1 MTPTYT
7 PASLALSL
15 VGDVRSLGLV
25 SQLDAPLKSFSKRL
39 MTCIRSID
47 DAVVVEEFRGH
58 EFLSLI
64 SRLNQEV
71 APYLLQQELPFE
83 GTRSLHVWVIDQAQL
98 LTHEQQAIIFRLIEL
113 FPALPFRVIWL
124 SNQPLQAWREHGRTE
139 CIFLDLDAVESGP
152 MDLGEPL
159 ETAAPLFAEP
169 EPALQATT
177 EPAHHDLTWP
187 APGWSPRVKIT
198 AAALGVAIVGGLA
211 WMSSSTPPAQ
221 DKTQAGPVAAPSAA
235 SEAPAPAASA
245 APSPAAAAPAEPT
258 MASAPASTA
267 APSASPAAKPTPEP
281 TAKTKANPQ
290 PSAALPEVALAGGKW
305 LKALPAD
312 TFVVEHGNWGT
323 LEQAQKLKS
332 KYKELGTARIIAM
345 RKSPGADE
353 WQFIVVTGPFR
364 SEVRAKTYISRLD
377 WKANTRM
384 RATDKLKAQ
393 IAP

>member
-98 LTHEQQAIIFRLIEL
+98 LTHEQQSIIFRLIEL
-113 FPALPFRVIWL
+113 FPALPFRVVWL

-139 CIFLDLDAVESGP
+139 CIFLDLDAVDPGP

-159 ETAAPLFAEP
+159 EAAAPLFAEP
-169 EPALQATT
+169 EPAVPAAV
-177 EPAHHDLTWP
+177 EPASQDLTWP
-187 APGWSPRVKIT
+187 APGLSPRVKIT
-198 AAALGVAIVGGLA
+198 AAAVGVAIVGGLA
-211 WMSSSTPPAQ
+211 WMASSTSTVQP
-221 DKTQAGPVAAPSAA
+221 
-235 SEAPAPAASA
+235 PAPALSQASPA
-245 APSPAAAAPAEPT
+245 VPAAAAE
-258 MASAPASTA
+258 SS
-267 APSASPAAKPTPEP
+267 APSAPTQTAEPAAAPAVKPTPEP
-281 TAKTKANPQ
+281 VAKSKVTTSPQ
-290 PSAALPEVALAGGKW
+290 TSASTNVPEIALSGGKW

-323 LEQAQKLKS
+323 LEQAQKLKA

-345 RKSPGADE
+345 RKSAGADE
-353 WQFIVVTGPFR
+353 WQFMVVTGPFR
-364 SEVRAKTYISRLD
+364 SEVRAKTYMSRLD

-384 RATDKLKAQ
+384 RATDKLKGQ